1 MQNQD
6 QLRVKFKNLPFTI
19 KNLNETFIKLKP
31 KILVVHC
38 HGRERKPTKSIT
50 GNSLEE
56 SYELILEKENGQ
68 AVFKTIKQLR
78 SLIDEF

>member
-38 HGRERKPTKSIT
+38 HGQEKEPIKSIT
-50 GNSLEE
+50 GNGLEE
-56 SYELILEKENGQ
+56 SYELILEKENG
-68 AVFKTIKQLR
+68 
-78 SLIDEF
+78 